1 MKRGLAGDHAVFRA
15 QGSSAEG
22 PVLDYFAFTSSP
34 VWGDELDA
42 LGDAGRR
49 ALQATDVPGCFLG
62 LIHHATLGFLVIM
75 SRLPPRPTT
84 LKVAGAAGLPGGR

>member
-1 MKRGLAGDHAVFRA
+1 MFRA

>member
-1 MKRGLAGDHAVFRA
+1 MLRA

-22 PVLDYFAFTSSP
+22 PVVDYFTFTSSL
-34 VWGDELDA
+34 VLGDKTGC

-49 ALQATDVPGCFLG
+49 ALQATDVPSCLLG

-75 SRLPPRPTT
+75 SRLPPRPRT